1 MSNKN
6 CVVCTINRRAI
17 NALLNGRHAK
27 IGGRSRVS
35 RAKNLLKIAAAYSWE
50 EILLEPGIGQV
61 TATEIKV
68 WVEAQGASLRMS
80 EQAVARPYL
89 RIPHSSRKD

>member
-1 MSNKN
+1 MNNTDFDGGEADVSKN
-6 CVVCTINRRAI
+6 CVVHTLNRRAI

-27 IGGRSRVS
+27 TGGRSRVA
-35 RAKNLLKIAAAYSWE
+35 RARNLLKIAASYSWE

-61 TATEIKV
+61 TATEIRA

-80 EQAVARPYL
+80 E
-89 RIPHSSRKD
+89 